1 MQNYSLLFPH
11 CPSTCKT
18 GGLNSSGDVRMGII
32 TKAKKS
38 CTAFEKPGPRRH
50 MALSCIAMGLLQSLS
65 IYSIGKISS
74 DQIRYQRTPSQG
86 RVSEARMMHN
96 ANNSWTTGRVRRTL
110 GFSGFLVVQTFNCQV
125 NMILTIFST
134 FHQNQTVTTT
144 IRRMEQ
150 LFLNRGQPMTKQ
162 QNIRLNFIDIVR
174 HQSYQA

>member
-1 MQNYSLLFPH
+1 MLESFHCVLVPTKYIFLFYSRNFMQNYSLLFPH

-18 GGLNSSGDVRMGII
+18 GGLNSIGDVRMGII

-125 NMILTIFST
+125 IFIL
-134 FHQNQTVTTT
+134 HK
-144 IRRMEQ
+144 
-150 LFLNRGQPMTKQ
+150 KQ
-162 QNIRLNFIDIVR
+162 QHDLFHSINHAAFLTLFMIIITE
-174 HQSYQA
+174 

>member
-1 MQNYSLLFPH
+1 M
-11 CPSTCKT
+11 
-18 GGLNSSGDVRMGII
+18 
-32 TKAKKS
+32 
-38 CTAFEKPGPRRH
+38 
-50 MALSCIAMGLLQSLS
+50 
-65 IYSIGKISS
+65 
-74 DQIRYQRTPSQG
+74 
-86 RVSEARMMHN
+86 
-96 ANNSWTTGRVRRTL
+96 

>member
-125 NMILTIFST
+125 LIKYILFFRVFISS
-134 FHQNQTVTTT
+134 
-144 IRRMEQ
+144 
-150 LFLNRGQPMTKQ
+150 
-162 QNIRLNFIDIVR
+162 NISFYKSENCCYLLWC
-174 HQSYQA
+174 AL

>member
-18 GGLNSSGDVRMGII
+18 GCLNSSGDVRMGII

-65 IYSIGKISS
+65 IYYIGKISS

-110 GFSGFLVVQTFNCQV
+110 GFSGFLVAQTFNCQV
-125 NMILTIFST
+125 IFIL
-134 FHQNQTVTTT
+134 HK
-144 IRRMEQ
+144 
-150 LFLNRGQPMTKQ
+150 KQ
-162 QNIRLNFIDIVR
+162 QHDLFHSINHAAFLTLFMIIITE
-174 HQSYQA
+174 